1 MNAIFC
7 DNYAIYTRIQ
17 RIQNMKIINI
27 GGPINSGKTTI
38 SKLLATKLPNSIF
51 IEVDELMS
59 DEDIAAMPVFMDR
72 IRERLRRLYVAIE
85 KHISENKLDYLI
97 FAYPMYMNTFES
109 VSEITN
115 GKAEFIV
122 ITLNPNMNK
131 CQTNRGTRELTDWE
145 VNRIKEMYSEGVG
158 SFEKSDLIIDNTEQK
173 PSETVE
179 VIMEYLI
186 KNEDNL

>member
-1 MNAIFC
+1 
-7 DNYAIYTRIQ
+7 
-17 RIQNMKIINI
+17 MKIINI